1 MTDLDRRSA
10 FALGLAAALPGLA
23 AATPA
28 AAATYT
34 VDTYGPEA
42 GEEVAPGV
50 REVFLARRDVVL
62 ASYKIVWMTD
72 LVFQPGA
79 STPEDVVANDIIVQM
94 LGGFL
99 RVRLDEEQLFLKRGN
114 LWAFAK
120 GARLA
125 QANTGADVAVL
136 RVIDLLPGF

>member
-1 MTDLDRRSA
+1 M
-10 FALGLAAALPGLA
+10 
-23 AATPA
+23 TPA
-28 AAATYT
+28 AAATYS
-34 VDTYGPEA
+34 VDTYGPKA
-42 GEEVAPGV
+42 GEEIAPGV
-50 REVFLARRDVVL
+50 REVFLARRDVTL

-79 STPEDVVANDIIVQM
+79 STPEDVTANDMVVQM
-94 LGGFL
+94 LDGLL
-99 RVRLDEEQLFLKRGN
+99 RVRLDEEELCLKRGD
-114 LWAFAK
+114 LWAFPK

>member
-10 FALGLAAALPGLA
+10 VALGLAATLPGLA
-23 AATPA
+23 TVTPA
-28 AAATYT
+28 AAATYS
-34 VDTYGPEA
+34 VDTYGPKA
-42 GEEVAPGV
+42 GEEIAPGV
-50 REVFLARRDVVL
+50 REVFLARRDVTL

-79 STPEDVVANDIIVQM
+79 STPEDVTANDMVVQM
-94 LGGFL
+94 LDGFL
-99 RVRLDEEQLFLKRGN
+99 RVRLDEEELCLERGA
-114 LWAFAK
+114 LWAFPK